1 MEHLGEASQE
11 ETHLEEDDPEV
22 ALDAEEK
29 RRDLHAEQGLA
40 VVPMIEVVTPQV
52 AEHHAS

>member
-1 MEHLGEASQE
+1 MERLGEASQE

-22 ALDAEEK
+22 GLDAEEK

>member
-11 ETHLEEDDPEV
+11 ETHLVEDDPEV

-40 VVPMIEVVTPQV
+40 EVLMIEVVIPQV
-52 AEHHAS
+52 AVHHAS